1 MVKMHAR
8 WHPVH
13 SAQSSSGFALFS
25 PHEASVLNEM
35 MKAYPRL
42 VGCLQRFERYLT
54 PSVCMFFDHREPV
67 PISYLALRFAVQT
80 GERLQSSGCEVKVV
94 VRTMLSVLI
103 TSTVSLMIN
112 IGVRSVDGDM
122 WTILDG
128 SLLNWMKGKKGVD
141 IYVLGDE
148 LDEKEAATV
157 LAASILEDEEWDM
170 YDSVNEKIPFIK
182 LRTIH

>member
-1 MVKMHAR
+1 
-8 WHPVH
+8 
-13 SAQSSSGFALFS
+13 
-25 PHEASVLNEM
+25 
-35 MKAYPRL
+35 
-42 VGCLQRFERYLT
+42 
-54 PSVCMFFDHREPV
+54 
-67 PISYLALRFAVQT
+67 
-80 GERLQSSGCEVKVV
+80 
-94 VRTMLSVLI
+94 
-103 TSTVSLMIN
+103 
-112 IGVRSVDGDM
+112 M